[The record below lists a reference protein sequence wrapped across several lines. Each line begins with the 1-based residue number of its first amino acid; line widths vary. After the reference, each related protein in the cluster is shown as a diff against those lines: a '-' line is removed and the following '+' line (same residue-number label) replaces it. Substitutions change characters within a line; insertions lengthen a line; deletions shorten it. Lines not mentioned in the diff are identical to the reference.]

1 MDKLTKVT
9 SEEVEEWSALYV
21 DGKLDTVGDNY
32 LIDER
37 IIQLT
42 NVEEIEGNFLLGGN
56 SYDDAAQTL
65 DEIFAYEAKKVEAAD
80 EAAALEAQA
89 AKLLAKAKELRAQ

>member
-1 MDKLTKVT
+1 MAKLTKVI

-21 DGKLDTVGDNY
+21 DGKLDRVGDSY

-42 NVEEIEGNFLLGGN
+42 GVEEIEGNFLLGGN
-56 SYDDAAQTL
+56 SYDDAAKTL
-65 DEIFAYEAKKVEAAD
+65 DEIAAYEAKKVEAAD
-80 EAAALEAQA
+80 EAAVLEAQA
-89 AKLLAKAKELRAQ
+89 AELIAKAKELRGQ